1 MQNVQ
6 NLQNIQAIQYMQQ
19 LQQLY
24 GNDPKIL
31 NNQILLK
38 QL

>member
-6 NLQNIQAIQYMQQ
+6 NLQNIQAIQY

-24 GNDPKIL
+24 GNDPKML

>member
-24 GNDPKIL
+24 GNDPKML